1 MKNPLS
7 SVSTASPEWASFR
20 RVYWTIAAVLAFLL
34 LMSWIAGF
42 GPGGRACKIPGMAAG
57 NTSAP
62 RAAAAPVVKPAA
74 TAEAPKTA
82 ASAVA
87 TAAPASAA
95 AAAAAAAPVPAT
107 PTPAPAAP
115 PPAAKLYFPL
125 DKITLPQNTVAAL
138 LPVVTYL
145 QANESAKASISG
157 FHDPTGKKARNEE
170 LALNRARA
178 ARGALE
184 RAGIARERIVMQ
196 KPQVTTGSGGAAEA
210 RRVEVAVQMP

>member
-1 MKNPLS
+1 MNNTTTS
-7 SVSTASPEWASFR
+7 ASWNSFR

-42 GPGGRACKIPGMAAG
+42 GPGGRACKIPGLSSGKPAA
-57 NTSAP
+57 AV
-62 RAAAAPVVKPAA
+62 AAAPVAAAKPAA
-74 TAEAPKTA
+74 STTATPAAAAAATTAA

-87 TAAPASAA
+87 AAPPVAKPAPAA
-95 AAAAAAAPVPAT
+95 AA
-107 PTPAPAAP
+107 AAP

-125 DKITLPQNTVAAL
+125 DKVTLPQNTVAAL
-138 LPVVTYL
+138 LPVVEYL
-145 QANESAKASISG
+145 KANDGAKASISG
-157 FHDPTGKKARNEE
+157 FHDPTGRRARNEE

-184 RAGIARERIVMQ
+184 RAGIPRDRIVMQ

-210 RRVEVAVQMP
+210 RRVEVAVQLP

>member
-7 SVSTASPEWASFR
+7 SVSPVSREWTSFR

-42 GPGGRACKIPGMAAG
+42 GPGGRACKIPGMAASSSP
-57 NTSAP
+57 SAP

-74 TAEAPKTA
+74 PAETPKAA

-87 TAAPASAA
+87 VAPSPAAATAPAPPVPAAPAAA
-95 AAAAAAAPVPAT
+95 
-107 PTPAPAAP
+107 AAP
-115 PPAAKLYFPL
+115 PPAAKLYFAL
-125 DKITLPQNTVAAL
+125 DKVALPQNTVAAL

-145 QANESAKASISG
+145 KANESAKASISG
-157 FHDPTGKKARNEE
+157 FHDPSGKKTRNEE

-196 KPQVTTGSGGAAEA
+196 KPRATTGSGGPAEA
-210 RRVEVAVQMP
+210 RRVEVAVQLP

>member
-1 MKNPLS
+1 MNTNTS
-7 SVSTASPEWASFR
+7 ASWNSFR

-42 GPGGRACKIPGMAAG
+42 GPGGRACKIPGMTGSSTA
-57 NTSAP
+57 AP
-62 RAAAAPVVKPAA
+62 RAAAAPAAKPSAA
-74 TAEAPKTA
+74 ADAPK
-82 ASAVA
+82 
-87 TAAPASAA
+87 AA
-95 AAAAAAAPVPAT
+95 AAAVSAAPSAPPAAAASPSPAA
-107 PTPAPAAP
+107 APAAP
-115 PPAAKLYFPL
+115 PPAAKLYFAL
-125 DKITLPQNTVAAL
+125 DKIALPQNTVAAL

-145 QANESAKASISG
+145 KAHEGTKASISG

-210 RRVEVAVQMP
+210 RRVEVAVQLP